1 MRKRK
6 RLVFNWLTFALLCLC
21 QVLQRISALDKNL
34 PLYEQ
39 KILFTVGYDV
49 VDYVILSIIVL
60 NACAITKLVKIVK
73 RAPQKQELNIGPVA
87 C

>member
-1 MRKRK
+1 M
-6 RLVFNWLTFALLCLC
+6 
-21 QVLQRISALDKNL
+21 
-34 PLYEQ
+34 
-39 KILFTVGYDV
+39 GYDV
-49 VDYVILSIIVL
+49 VDYVILTIIVL